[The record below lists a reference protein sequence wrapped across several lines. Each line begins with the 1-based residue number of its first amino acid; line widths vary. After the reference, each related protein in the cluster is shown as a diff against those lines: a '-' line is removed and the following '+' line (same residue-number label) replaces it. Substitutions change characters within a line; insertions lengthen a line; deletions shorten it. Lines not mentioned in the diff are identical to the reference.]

1 MQAKQKALL
10 EEEANKAGGPA
21 LSQINTSMEHK
32 RTPSQT
38 IARHRRVQSSLPSA
52 ASEAADFLAELGK
65 SDPRSN
71 GVGEMLPPPVP
82 GHTRRHSVNVFAKGN
97 HGGSG
102 FGSFGGYIPEDGVA
116 TGQGMG
122 HHRSSS
128 RSGFESGSWRSSGS
142 FGGGAGGGGGNQ
154 VADLAAAQAQLQSL
168 AQFRAAAGGGH
179 SKMASF
185 SFPNML
191 PNLLAATTLS
201 NPAGQSLW
209 QQQQAFQMQL
219 QQSSSG
225 PQRKSLFAPYLP
237 QASLPPLLSA
247 GKLVVGVLRVNKKNR
262 SDAYVATD
270 VLEADIYICGSKD
283 RNRALEGDIV
293 AVELLDVD
301 EVWNTK
307 KDKEEKKRKKE
318 ENSAYDLKPSQAK
331 KLEKKKDD
339 VEVEGQGLTLFEDEE
354 VNDETKPMYAGHV
367 VAVVERM
374 PGQLFSGQLG
384 VLRPSSAATKEKQEL
399 ERREREGDRPRKD
412 EAVERPK
419 IVWFKPT
426 DKRVP
431 LIAIPTEQ
439 APVDFMD
446 NPDAYADRLFVAT
459 IKRWPM

>member
-1 MQAKQKALL
+1 M
-10 EEEANKAGGPA
+10 
-21 LSQINTSMEHK
+21 
-32 RTPSQT
+32 
-38 IARHRRVQSSLPSA
+38 SSL
-52 ASEAADFLAELGK
+52 
-65 SDPRSN
+65 
-71 GVGEMLPPPVP
+71 
-82 GHTRRHSVNVFAKGN
+82 
-97 HGGSG
+97 GGD
-102 FGSFGGYIPEDGVA
+102 IPEDLISNG
-116 TGQGMG
+116 GG
-122 HHRSSS
+122 HHRSNS
-128 RSGFESGSWRSSGS
+128 RSGFESGNWRLTTQAN
-142 FGGGAGGGGGNQ
+142 AG
-154 VADLAAAQAQLQSL
+154 VTDLAAAQAQLQSL

-191 PNLLAATTLS
+191 PNILAATTLQA
-201 NPAGQSLW
+201 PAGQSLF

-219 QQSSSG
+219 QQSAQG

-237 QASLPPLLSA
+237 QVSLPPLLQA
-247 GKLVVGVLRVNKKNR
+247 GKLVVGILRVNKKNR

-293 AVELLDVD
+293 AIELLDVN
-301 EVWNTK
+301 EVWGTK

-318 ENSAYDLKPSQAK
+318 ENAAYDLKPATVK

-339 VEVEGQGLTLFEDEE
+339 VEVEGQGLTLFDDEE
-354 VNDETKPMYAGHV
+354 VNDETKPLYAGHV

-399 ERREREGDRPRKD
+399 ERRDREGDRAKPSH
-412 EAVERPK
+412 EPESRPK

-439 APVDFMD
+439 APTDFID
-446 NPDAYADRLFVAT
+446 NPDAYSDRLFVAT
-459 IKRWPM
+459 IKRWPITSLHPFGTLVEELGPIGDCEVETSALLKDCNFPTEEFSEQTLKCLPPMPWR

>member
-1 MQAKQKALL
+1 
-10 EEEANKAGGPA
+10 
-21 LSQINTSMEHK
+21 
-32 RTPSQT
+32 
-38 IARHRRVQSSLPSA
+38 
-52 ASEAADFLAELGK
+52 
-65 SDPRSN
+65 
-71 GVGEMLPPPVP
+71 
-82 GHTRRHSVNVFAKGN
+82 
-97 HGGSG
+97 
-102 FGSFGGYIPEDGVA
+102 
-116 TGQGMG
+116 
-122 HHRSSS
+122 
-128 RSGFESGSWRSSGS
+128 
-142 FGGGAGGGGGNQ
+142 
-154 VADLAAAQAQLQSL
+154 
-168 AQFRAAAGGGH
+168 
-179 SKMASF
+179 MASF

-201 NPAGQSLW
+201 TPVGQSLW
-209 QQQQAFQMQL
+209 QQQHAFQMQL
-219 QQSSSG
+219 QQTSQG

-237 QASLPPLLSA
+237 QASLPPLLNA

-318 ENSAYDLKPSQAK
+318 ETAAYDFKPAQVK

-354 VNDETKPMYAGHV
+354 VNDETKPTYAGHV
-367 VAVVERM
+367 VAVVSGILPFGPSLPCQVERM
-374 PGQLFSGQLG
+374 PGQLFSGQIG
-384 VLRPSSAATKEKQEL
+384 VLRPSSAATKEKQEF
-399 ERREREGDRPRKD
+399 ERREREGDRAKKD
-412 EAVERPK
+412 EPEARPK

-439 APVDFMD
+439 APTDFID
-446 NPDAYADRLFVAT
+446 DPDAYIDRLFVAT